1 MKIRALRTQ
10 KTKLHGVRGKLRTF
24 MGRLLT
30 LRQFHRIATL
40 LAEVGQQPFQP
51 LGGEVVTPGMGDNR
65 FAARMMNDINR
76 LFYCTPL
83 RRNVSG
89 FPAGEIFLKTSA
101 ILLA

>member
-1 MKIRALRTQ
+1 
-10 KTKLHGVRGKLRTF
+10 